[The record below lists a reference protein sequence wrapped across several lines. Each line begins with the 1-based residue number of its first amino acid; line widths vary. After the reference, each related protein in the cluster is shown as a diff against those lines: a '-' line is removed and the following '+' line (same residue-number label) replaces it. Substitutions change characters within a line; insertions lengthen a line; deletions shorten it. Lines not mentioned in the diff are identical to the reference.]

1 MSIAWTFAINVIC
14 HIWYMCVRASV
25 PYGVKSFMNGITSA
39 MNDPF
44 LFIWDV
50 LDLTIDV

>member
-1 MSIAWTFAINVIC
+1 M
-14 HIWYMCVRASV
+14 
-25 PYGVKSFMNGITSA
+25 KGITSA

-50 LDLTIDV
+50 LDLTIDVQRWVLLELSVVFVLLHWENKFKKLNILES